1 MMPLLCMARHFCISG
16 HYDECRTWPK
26 RDLWRF
32 AKMSIGVLWGLFFSA
47 FVAASIFPAQSEL
60 FLAGA
65 LANQSASVWAIIAAA
80 SLGNTLGSATN
91 WLLGRFFLHYQDRRW
106 FPIDRQK
113 LAKAESWYGKYGRW
127 SLLLSWAPFVG
138 DPITLVAGILREP
151 FPSFI
156 AIVAVAKTARYIVV
170 ALITLQFA

>member
-1 MMPLLCMARHFCISG
+1 MARHFCINAY
-16 HYDECRTWPK
+16 YDEYRTWPK
-26 RDLWRF
+26 RDQWRL

-65 LANQSASVWAIIAAA
+65 LANQSAPVWAIIGAA

-113 LAKAESWYGKYGRW
+113 LAKAEAWYGKYGRW

>member
-1 MMPLLCMARHFCISG
+1 
-16 HYDECRTWPK
+16 
-26 RDLWRF
+26 
-32 AKMSIGVLWGLFFSA
+32 MSVSVLWGLFISA

-65 LANQSASVWAIIAAA
+65 LAKDYAPLWAMIAAA

-91 WLLGRFFLHYQDRRW
+91 WLLGRFFIHYQNRSC
-106 FPIDRQK
+106 FPIKRSS
-113 LAKAESWYGKYGRW
+113 LARAEAWYGKYGRW
-127 SLLLSWAPFVG
+127 SLLLSWMPVVG

-156 AIVAVAKTARYIVV
+156 AIVAVAKTLRYIVV
-170 ALITLQFA
+170 ALITLQFT

>member
-1 MMPLLCMARHFCISG
+1 
-16 HYDECRTWPK
+16 
-26 RDLWRF
+26 
-32 AKMSIGVLWGLFFSA
+32 MSFGVLWGLFFSA

-65 LANQSASVWAIIAAA
+65 LAKQSAPVWAIIGAA

-91 WLLGRFFLHYQDRRW
+91 WLLGRFFTHYQDRRW
-106 FPIDRQK
+106 FPIGRNK
-113 LAKAESWYGKYGRW
+113 LAKAEAWYGKYGRW
-127 SLLLSWAPFVG
+127 SLLLSWAPFIG

-151 FPSFI
+151 FSSFI
-156 AIVAVAKTARYIVV
+156 VIVAVAKTVRYLVV